1 MDPIAVA
8 RYLVA
13 RFHIDDERGASLV
26 EYAFLV
32 GLIAIVCLVAI
43 AFLGSSTSSKYSNIG
58 SQVGNAGG

>member
-1 MDPIAVA
+1 MDLLAIH

-13 RFHIDDERGASLV
+13 RFSVGDERGAALV

-43 AFLGSSTSSKYSNIG
+43 AFLGSSTSHKYSSVG
-58 SQVGNAGG
+58 SLVDNAGG